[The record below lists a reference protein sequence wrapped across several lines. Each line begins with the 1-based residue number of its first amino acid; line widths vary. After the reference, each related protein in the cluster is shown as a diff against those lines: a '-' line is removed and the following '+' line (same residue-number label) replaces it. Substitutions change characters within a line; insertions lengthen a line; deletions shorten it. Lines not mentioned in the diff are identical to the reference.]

1 MMETL
6 EGKNTSWPL
15 VVRLHLRLWHC
26 PKRVPAE
33 SGSLLLASWSFAI
46 LSYRLLPA
54 DWRLGYPALSSLGL
68 VVSLLEVDLLA
79 VIT

>member
-1 MMETL
+1 MAPGSAPGACL
-6 EGKNTSWPL
+6 PGY
-15 VVRLHLRLWHC
+15 
-26 PKRVPAE
+26 PKWVADRTGV
-33 SGSLLLASWSFAI
+33 GLLASWSFAI